1 MLINGTR
8 SKPGNRNR
16 KCKIF
21 SQRCPTKNSSNPS
34 FDLANGRILESEIV
48 QQIFLEAKSEPEIS
62 SGKAPNWLG
71 VRTQPKFTQNWSR
84 GASVLRGESRALPE
98 IHFQKAFTK
107 LHIIFEASKLCEFIY
122 QFLYFQI
129 SKSDIG
135 FYIYNFDSRS
145 YIFQNHKY
153 GIKFTDIVNIRG
165 FSAFLLVFIGL
176 YNSKW
181 PLCGNCMY
189 ICILAGI

>member
-1 MLINGTR
+1 MTDFDGTMSDFGVTRNGFRRPQILHFDPLIGQNLVPMSASG
-8 SKPGNRNR
+8 
-16 KCKIF
+16 F
-21 SQRCPTKNSSNPS
+21 SSRLKTTPRW
-34 FDLANGRILESEIV
+34 LLE
-48 QQIFLEAKSEPEIS
+48 KWR
-62 SGKAPNWLG
+62 NWLG
-71 VRTQPKFTQNWSR
+71 VRTQPEFTQNWSR

-135 FYIYNFDSRS
+135 FYIYNFDFRS
-145 YIFQNHKY
+145 YTFQNRKY

-189 ICILAGI
+189 ICILAGL